1 MVNPVSTLQSETVNS
16 QMENEDSLLE
26 VRDLCMHFPIRR
38 GLFSQVTGFVKAVDG
53 VSFTIKRGETLGLV
67 GESGCGKS
75 TIGRCIVR
83 AYQVTSGQMLYRQ
96 ENGEVSDLSHLQGD
110 TLRKLRKDIRM
121 IFQDPYSS
129 LNPRMTVFDNISE
142 ALQVNSTMSRSEI
155 QDRVAYLL
163 RRVGLRPEYMTR
175 YPHAFSGGERQ
186 RIVVARALVTNP
198 RLIVADEAVSALDVS
213 VRAQILNLLEELQE
227 EFQLTYLFISHD
239 LSVIRH
245 ICDRVAVMYVGKLV
259 ETATIDDMYRYP
271 KHPYT
276 EALLSAVPITDP
288 RLRGSRDRIQ
298 LVGEVADPSN
308 PPSGCYFHPR
318 CQYAKD
324 RCKSETPVLRH
335 LKYDQHTASTVNHDV
350 SCHFTEELDLRGAII
365 EG

>member
-1 MVNPVSTLQSETVNS
+1 MVNQPANTTTLSPGL
-16 QMENEDSLLE
+16 EDAANLLE
-26 VRDLCMHFPIRR
+26 VRDLRMYFPVRR
-38 GLFSQVTGFVKAVDG
+38 GVFAQATSYVKAVDG
-53 VSFTIKRGETLGLV
+53 VSFDIRRGETLGLV

-83 AYQVTSGQMLYRQ
+83 AYDVTGGHMLFRQ
-96 ENGEVSDLSHLQGD
+96 DNGEVHDLAQLHGDALRLQ
-110 TLRKLRKDIRM
+110 RKDIRM

-129 LNPRMTVFDNISE
+129 LNPRMTVFDNVSE
-142 ALQVNSTMSRSEI
+142 ALQNAGTMSRNEMR
-155 QDRVAYLL
+155 DRVAYLL
-163 RRVGLRPEYMTR
+163 KRVGLRQEYMTR

-213 VRAQILNLLEELQE
+213 IRAQILNLLEELQE

-239 LSVIRH
+239 LGVIRH

-259 ETATIDDMYRYP
+259 ETADIDELYHQP

-276 EALLSAVPITDP
+276 EALLSSVPIDNP
-288 RLRGSRDRIQ
+288 RQRGNRARIQ
-298 LVGEVADPSN
+298 LSGDVADPSN

-318 CQYAKD
+318 CAYAQAK
-324 RCKSETPVLRH
+324 CSEVEPSLLPVRRGGAGEH
-335 LKYDQHTASTVNHDV
+335 VAA
-350 SCHFTEELDLRGAII
+350 CHFADELKLTGVAQED
-365 EG
+365 

>member
-1 MVNPVSTLQSETVNS
+1 MDKQSLSPNGATTS
-16 QMENEDSLLE
+16 AHMENAENLLE
-26 VRDLCMHFPIRR
+26 VRDLQMYFPLRK
-38 GLFSQVTGFVKAVDG
+38 GLFSQVTSHVKAVDG
-53 VSFTIKRGETLGLV
+53 VSFDIKRGETLGLV

-83 AYQVTSGQMLYRQ
+83 AYQVTGGQMLYRQ
-96 ENGEVSDLSHLQGD
+96 ENGEVDNLANLQGD
-110 TLRKLRKDIRM
+110 ALRRLRKDIRM

-142 ALQVNSTMSRSEI
+142 ALQVNSTLSRSEI
-155 QDRVAYLL
+155 RDRVAYLL
-163 RRVGLRPEYMTR
+163 QRVGLRPEYILR

-186 RIVVARALVTNP
+186 RIVIARALVTNP
-198 RLIVADEAVSALDVS
+198 RLIVADEAVSGLDVS

-259 ETATIDDMYRYP
+259 ETATIDDVYRHP

-276 EALLSAVPITDP
+276 EALLSSVPIPDP
-288 RLRGSRDRIQ
+288 RLRGSRDRIN
-298 LVGEVADPSN
+298 LTGDVADPSN
-308 PPSGCYFHPR
+308 PPGGCYFHPR
-318 CQYAKD
+318 CAYVQDKCSHQEPALLGMKGSGGKE
-324 RCKSETPVLRH
+324 RF
-335 LKYDQHTASTVNHDV
+335 AA
-350 SCHFTEELDLRGAII
+350 CHFADSLTLSGVIQDEAEV
-365 EG
+365 